1 MALEKVAEQYFKDLN
16 PMASRIYSDLQ
27 DTKEAYEDLWTNLSE
42 EEKDQIL
49 NESIIKPE
57 ILVKYHAQSSK
68 VQDEYDLDI
77 VLDDSFRDEHSAP
90 FSFRTRSQ
98 KNLAIFTE
106 TKPVKKSNVTK
117 KKSAAPPPPKPR
129 PISHYAQDLDLEDI
143 SHTSTQVTQDFK
155 LPKTGLDF
163 LDNW

>member
-49 NESIIKPE
+49 NEI
-57 ILVKYHAQSSK
+57 
-68 VQDEYDLDI
+68 QDEYDLDI